1 MKIEIKKFEE
11 LTLKEFYDIAK
22 IRSDIFVVEQN
33 CIYNDLDDKDQEAI
47 HIMLKD
53 KNEIKAYLRVLK
65 PGVSYS
71 DASFGRVAVVKSA
84 RRNGFAQQVVKEGIK
99 YIVQNFK
106 DNKITIGA
114 QEYLTEFYK
123 NLGFEI
129 ISDTYLEDGIKHID
143 MSYKN

>member
-71 DASFGRVAVVKSA
+71 DASLGRVAVVKSA

-143 MSYKN
+143 MSYTK